1 MKLTD
6 AETID
11 VDDVKI
17 RKEYLHRLTL
27 DDLIEKVC
35 GTSKATDPT
44 QCLED
49 SQERDYIHKEVA
61 KLEFMLSLDGETNI
75 KGSFIDK
82 PGVVNKERLIYD
94 IWYKRIATDIL
105 LYRER

>member
-6 AETID
+6 ADTID
-11 VDDVKI
+11 ADDVKI

-44 QCLED
+44 QCLEN
-49 SQERDYIHKEVA
+49 SQERDYIH
-61 KLEFMLSLDGETNI
+61 
-75 KGSFIDK
+75 
-82 PGVVNKERLIYD
+82 
-94 IWYKRIATDIL
+94 
-105 LYRER
+105 